1 VLIAGCG
8 RNRISFFEDCR
19 GGRELSSENK
29 QTCAV
34 GQPDGKR
41 DQGAGIPREPNSVA
55 GELMPGLV
63 VPQLRGDAKG
73 EAHLAPDDAIL
84 AEQCLHCFQ
93 VPPWRR
99 HACRVAV
106 SEPGHETVKEEIER
120 P

>member
-63 VPQLRGDAKG
+63 VPQLRETPKAKRTSRPTMPSSRSSACIASRCRLG
-73 EAHLAPDDAIL
+73 GGTLAA
-84 AEQCLHCFQ
+84 
-93 VPPWRR
+93 
-99 HACRVAV
+99 
-106 SEPGHETVKEEIER
+106 
-120 P
+120 